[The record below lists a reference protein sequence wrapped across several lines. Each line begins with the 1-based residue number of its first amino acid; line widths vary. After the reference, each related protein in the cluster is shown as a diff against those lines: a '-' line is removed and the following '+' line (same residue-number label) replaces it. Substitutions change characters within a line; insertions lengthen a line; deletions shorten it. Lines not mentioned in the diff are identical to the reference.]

1 MAVSFKYWDE
11 CLDPQDLEALWGDPE
26 VSKEWI
32 DAGEDRSQKVHLSRD
47 PDGQTYLTQT
57 EMKAV
62 AAIIVRR
69 HFISQIDPDIICAI
83 AELESDRQLLATRY
97 NKKIKDYTI
106 GIMQLLP
113 QTAEWLFREMGYRAY
128 DIIGNPDMLYRPFTS
143 VYFGA
148 AYLNWLSSY
157 EGIERMEEFVV
168 RAYRHGTKKATHKS
182 TLKCW
187 QLYLSVKQS
196 LPSRRLTLENHNSMP
211 EFSPVPPVSLNTGD
225 TWVRWDSRTS
235 AGDMEEMWKHP
246 AVLKEWTRSGERR
259 GRVRFSHDAEKR
271 PYLSRTELMAV
282 AEIVV
287 SRHFSG
293 GGIKPTVL
301 CALAEVT
308 SMRFI
313 NGVGL
318 HTGLMGIEYHKALW
332 LYKEL
337 GYRDYRVESV
347 ESLTNPFVSLYFAA
361 AYLVWLSQYEG
372 RERTPQFVIQ
382 AYLGGPDNVSLQET
396 GPLWRKFEDALSH
409 YEDTNKE
416 QGNCSIL

>member
-1 MAVSFKYWDE
+1 MDDGIESTSNVNSDLKKLQRVSDLIQMAVSFKYWDE

-32 DAGEDRSQKVHLSRD
+32 DAGEDRGQKVHLSRD
-47 PDGQTYLTQT
+47 PDGQPYLTQT

-62 AAIIVRR
+62 AAIIVKR
-69 HFISQIDPDIICAI
+69 HFISQIDPEIICAI

-97 NKKIKDYTI
+97 NKKIKDFTI

-128 DIIGNPDMLYRPFTS
+128 DIVGNPDMLYRPFTS

-157 EGIERMEEFVV
+157 EGI
-168 RAYRHGTKKATHKS
+168 
-182 TLKCW
+182 
-187 QLYLSVKQS
+187 
-196 LPSRRLTLENHNSMP
+196 LTLENHNSIP
-211 EFSPVPPVSLNTGD
+211 ESSHVPPVSLNTGD
-225 TWVRWDSRTS
+225 AWARWDSRSS

-246 AVLKEWTRSGERR
+246 AVLKEWSRSGERR

-271 PYLSRTELMAV
+271 PYLSRTELM
-282 AEIVV
+282 
-287 SRHFSG
+287 
-293 GGIKPTVL
+293 TVL

-318 HTGLMGIEYHKALW
+318 RTGLMGIEYHKALW

-337 GYRDYRVESV
+337 GYRDYRVKSV
-347 ESLTNPFVSLYFAA
+347 ECLTNPFVSMYFAA

-396 GPLWRKFEDALSH
+396 GPLWRKFEDALNH